1 MKILFS
7 TLAVLVIAVVLA
19 YTARQDAGYVLIEF
33 HDWTV
38 EASLAFLLM
47 SVAGVFV
54 VFYLVLRSLGYAHRL
69 PARIGGW
76 RRNRRERRAAAALT
90 RGFVALAQGRWSQAE
105 KALTRY
111 GATGAAGAVNYLYAA
126 RAAQGLGASE
136 RRDRY
141 LRQAYQSMPGAEVAI
156 ALTQAELQAQQ
167 GQLEEALAILT
178 RLRELDPKNAAV
190 VRLLL
195 RLYVQVHD
203 WERLIELLP
212 AARKL
217 RVIDAAELTR
227 LEAGAL
233 LELLRQAVRRADLG
247 AAQGVW
253 QRMPQ
258 EYRRQAPLVAEYV
271 KGLINA
277 GREDEAEGVLYA
289 AIDREWSDAL
299 IYLYGTFEGADVGIQ
314 RGRAESWLKAH
325 ENSWQLLLTL
335 GRLYRRSSLW
345 GQARQHLEACAAL
358 CDLPEVYQE
367 LAAVTEQLGDNDK
380 ALEYYR
386 RGVASMDERQANLRL
401 PGGDPETVPLLS
413 SL

>member
-7 TLAVLVIAVVLA
+7 TLAVLLIAVVLA

-33 HDWTV
+33 GDWTI

-47 SVAGVFV
+47 AIAGAFV
-54 VFYLVLRSLGYAHRL
+54 VLYLVLRSLGYAHGL

-76 RRNRRERRAAAALT
+76 RRNRRERRATAALT

-111 GATGAAGAVNYLYAA
+111 GTPGGAGVVNYLYAA

-271 KGLINA
+271 KGLIKA
-277 GREDEAEGVLYA
+277 GREDEAQGVLYT

-299 IYLYGTFEGADVGIQ
+299 VYLYGTFQGADLGIQ
-314 RGRAESWLKAH
+314 RGRAEAWLKAH

-335 GRLYRRSSLW
+335 GRLYRRSELW
-345 GQARQHLEACAAL
+345 GQARQYLEACAAL

-367 LAAVTEQLGDNDK
+367 LAAVTEQLGDHDK

-401 PGGDPETVPLLS
+401 PGGDSETLPLLT